1 MTLSLSIDIV
11 RIFPCIKLKRENNL
25 IVDSIVFFGSS
36 TIKKLF
42 NANNRQNKTLHFRN
56 CRKMPFFLAYFSK
69 AVVGENGPKIRH
81 KLLNLVW
88 LGGKFPFQCNLILV
102 YLGM

>member
-1 MTLSLSIDIV
+1 MQTTVKVRPYILEGVEKCLFSI
-11 RIFPCIKLKRENNL
+11 
-25 IVDSIVFFGSS
+25 
-36 TIKKLF
+36 
-42 NANNRQNKTLHFRN
+42 
-56 CRKMPFFLAYFSK
+56 FSK
-69 AVVGENGPKIRH
+69 VVVGENGPKIRH